1 MGIMSLSL
9 FYNLGLSRNA
19 MTKMAKKELGRISNI
34 YMYSF
39 IEKGMKGCISY
50 IAKRYNKANN
60 KCMQS
65 YNESKPSKHIM
76 HLDLNNLYGR
86 AMSQYFPSNG
96 FEGLDKKVI
105 KKFDAI

>member
-1 MGIMSLSL
+1 
-9 FYNLGLSRNA
+9 
-19 MTKMAKKELGRISNI
+19 
-34 YMYSF
+34 
-39 IEKGMKGCISY
+39 
-50 IAKRYNKANN
+50 
-60 KCMQS
+60 MQS

-105 KKFDAI
+105 NKFDAI